1 MGLATA
7 VSRAT
12 GFARTVALAWALGAT
27 ALGDAYNVANT
38 APNMVFQLA
47 AGGVL
52 SSAVVPLLAR
62 ARGDDERREAASVL
76 YGLALAGGIV
86 AMLLVLAAAPLVVAA
101 LTAGGAGRAD
111 HDEVVAV
118 GTTWLRMFAA
128 QVPAYA
134 LGVYGVAVMT
144 FHRRLVLGAAASI
157 ATNIVT
163 VAGVAGFVVIAG
175 RRPPVGAVDSG
186 AVLFLGA
193 ATTIGV
199 LAMAAAQLWGAHRS
213 ESGLVP
219 KLRLRHPVTRAA
231 LRTAPWVVLY
241 VAVNQAG
248 LAVVTSMASTVEGG
262 VSAYQWS
269 FAVMQLPHAVVGVSL
284 ISAAFPRIAAAA
296 AGGGDTSALLRTTV
310 ERMVPVLVA
319 AAAVLAVLAPVIG
332 AALVGP
338 SGASLVAGGV
348 IGFAAGLLPFSL
360 FQLLTRTSYALAD
373 TRTPA
378 LVNVAVNAV
387 NVGVNAAVLVLTAP
401 GSRRVAGL
409 ALGHALSYV
418 VGSVALA
425 KRLKRVNVRAAVKAD
440 VALRATLLA
449 VVAGVAAI
457 AGSNLGDR
465 SSQSDALAAT
475 AAGAAA
481 AVAAAGV
488 AWALGRAVLNARG
501 RRRAA

>member
-12 GFARTVALAWALGAT
+12 GVARTVALAWALGAT

-62 ARGDDERREAASVL
+62 ARDDDERREAASVL
-76 YGLALAGGIV
+76 YGLALAGGVV
-86 AMLLVLAAAPLVVAA
+86 AMLLVLAAAPAVVAA

-111 HDEVVAV
+111 HDELVAV
-118 GTTWLRMFAA
+118 GTTWLRLFAA

-144 FHRRLVLGAAASI
+144 FHRRLVLGAAASV

-163 VAGVAGFVVIAG
+163 IVGVVGFVAIAG
-175 RRPPVGAVDSG
+175 RRPPVGDVDPT
-186 AVLFLGA
+186 AVLVLGA
-193 ATTIGV
+193 ATTGGV
-199 LAMAAAQLWGAHRS
+199 LAMAAVQMWGAHRS
-213 ESGLVP
+213 ERGLAP
-219 KLRLRHPVTRAA
+219 TLRLRHPVARAA

-284 ISAAFPRIAAAA
+284 ISAAFPRIARAAA
-296 AGGGDTSALLRTTV
+296 AGGDVSALLRSTV
-310 ERMVPVLVA
+310 DRMVPVLLPSA
-319 AAAVLAVLAPVIG
+319 AALAALAPVVG
-332 AALVGP
+332 VALVGP
-338 SGASLVAGGV
+338 SGGPLVAAGV
-348 IGFAAGLLPFSL
+348 IGFAAGLVPFSL

-378 LVNVAVNAV
+378 IVNVAVNAV
-387 NVGVNAAVLVLTAP
+387 NVGVNAAVLGLVAP
-401 GSRRVAGL
+401 GPRRVAGL
-409 ALGHALSYV
+409 ALGHAASYA
-418 VGSVALA
+418 VGSTVLA
-425 KRLKRVNVRAAVKAD
+425 RRLRRVRAGVGTAV
-440 VALRATLLA
+440 VVRATLF
-449 VVAGVAAI
+449 
-457 AGSNLGDR
+457 
-465 SSQSDALAAT
+465 
-475 AAGAAA
+475 A
-481 AVAAAGV
+481 AVAAAAALAGSLLGGRSSQSAGLAAATAGV
-488 AWALGRAVLNARG
+488 IAAVAATSVSWWLGRVLTARA